1 MKIKD
6 NWELSKKKKKKKPQ
20 EKPKVVSKADS
31 INTLV

>member
-6 NWELSKKKKKKKPQ
+6 NWELSKKKSQ
-20 EKPKVVSKADS
+20 EKPKVASKADG